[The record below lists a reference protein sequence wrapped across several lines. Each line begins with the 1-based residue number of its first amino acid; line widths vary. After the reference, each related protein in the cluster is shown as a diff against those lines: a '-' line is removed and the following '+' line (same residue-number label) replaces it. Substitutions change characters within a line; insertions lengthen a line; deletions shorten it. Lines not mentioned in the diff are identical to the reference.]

1 MDACFERRGAAWEA
15 LCRSQAVIEFN
26 TVGIVKWA
34 NDLFLTTVGYRLDE
48 VVGQHHRMFCA
59 AELAAS
65 PAYTAFWRRLAGG
78 EYNSGEYARR
88 TKSGATVYLQATYNP
103 VLDADGLPESIL
115 KIATDVT
122 ENRRQSAAL
131 QAISTAMDRS
141 QALIQF
147 ALDGTVLSA
156 NDNFLAAFG
165 YTLDEVVGRHH
176 RMFCDPAHVATP
188 DYAAFWRKL
197 GTGAFETG
205 TYRRVAA
212 DGRDVWL
219 QATYNPILDPD
230 GRPIKIVKFAM
241 DVTGDKERA
250 AENEGRKNAIDVSQA
265 VVEFDL
271 QGNIIEANENFL
283 AMMGYA
289 RADLVGRHHSTLCD
303 QSQAM
308 SPDYRAFWKQLGRG
322 EFDTGR
328 YQRIGYGGREVWIQA
343 TYNPILDAEG
353 RPRKIVKIATDISRQ
368 VVLEKEVQLR
378 LEEGRQLQADLEEG
392 NARLKSVMDELA
404 DIVASVA
411 GIARQTNMLAL
422 NATIE
427 AARAGDAGRGFAVV
441 ANEVKKLAGETRIAT
456 DRATQM
462 MQHATR
468 H

>member
-1 MDACFERRGAAWEA
+1 MSEGFGRGGAAWEA
-15 LCRSQAVIEFN
+15 LCRSQAVIEFD
-26 TVGIVKWA
+26 TAGIVQWA
-34 NDLFLTTVGYRLDE
+34 NGMFLTTMGYRLDE
-48 VVGQHHRMFCA
+48 VVGQHHQMFCA
-59 AELAAS
+59 ADLAAS
-65 PAYTAFWRRLAGG
+65 PAYTAFWRRLADG
-78 EYNSGEYARR
+78 EYHSGEYARR
-88 TKSGATVYLQATYNP
+88 AKGGATVYLQATYNP
-103 VLDADGLPESIL
+103 VLDADGLPERIL

-131 QAISTAMDRS
+131 QAISTAMNRS
-141 QALIQF
+141 QAVVEF

-176 RMFCDPAHVATP
+176 RIFCDPAHVATP

-197 GTGAFETG
+197 GTGAFDTG
-205 TYRRVAA
+205 TYRRVSAN
-212 DGRDVWL
+212 GQDVWL

-241 DVTGDKERA
+241 DVTAAKERA
-250 AENEGRKNAIDVSQA
+250 AEHEGRKNAIDLSQA

-271 QGNIIEANENFL
+271 EGHIIEANDNFL

-289 RADLVGRHHSTLCD
+289 RADLVGRHHSKLCD
-303 QSQAM
+303 QLQAM
-308 SPDYRAFWKQLGRG
+308 SPNYREFWKRLGRG
-322 EFDTGR
+322 EFDAGR
-328 YQRIGYGGREVWIQA
+328 YRRVGNGGREVWIQA

-368 VVLEKEVQLR
+368 VILEQEVQQR
-378 LEEGRQLQADLEEG
+378 LEEGRRLQAELQHG
-392 NARLKSVMDELA
+392 NALLKSAMDELA
-404 DIVASVA
+404 GIVTSVA

-441 ANEVKKLAGETRIAT
+441 ASEVKKLAGETRIAT
-456 DRATQM
+456 DRATEM
-462 MQHATR
+462 MQRATQ